1 MGGRRDLAS
10 AASYEVGMQAGGM
23 PALPGKKAKKKGQE
37 TCPTRRTLECLIMS
51 KVDASY

>member
-10 AASYEVGMQAGGM
+10 AASYEAGLQAGGISV
-23 PALPGKKAKKKGQE
+23 LPEKKGEKKGQE
-37 TCPTRRTLECLIMS
+37 TCPTRRTLECLTMS